1 MQSALQRAQT
11 SLPLRSVA
19 GRLPGLGGGSAGG
32 ASDCPALRLS
42 PRQPSGPGGA
52 GSGSRHRQA
61 RVWGTF
67 SPCLA
72 VKDDTCVF
80 PEDGT
85 VTWDHWRPG
94 QRGPNS
100 CGAVWS
106 NLCLVKCI
114 LLLCHVF

>member
-72 VKDDTCVF
+72 VKDDTRVF

-85 VTWDHWRPG
+85 VT
-94 QRGPNS
+94 
-100 CGAVWS
+100 
-106 NLCLVKCI
+106 
-114 LLLCHVF
+114 